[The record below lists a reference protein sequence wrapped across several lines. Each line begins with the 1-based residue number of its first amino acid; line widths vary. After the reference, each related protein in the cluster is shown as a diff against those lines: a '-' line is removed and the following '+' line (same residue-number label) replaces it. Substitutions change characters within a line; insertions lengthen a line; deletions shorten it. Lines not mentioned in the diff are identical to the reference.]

1 MFYILCFQLWCLSSF
16 WICLSWWAHY
26 VIWRHKKCLYDA
38 HAATRSLS
46 FQSVIFY
53 VWSSSSKE
61 KSTCAIRGL
70 SSSSVM
76 SLRKRITF
84 SWHLSQSQHTVEL
97 NFWKYSRNQARIN
110 GPRFLELII
119 NSISWTPSLQIF
131 CNFEAI
137 SWYFPSFLSL
147 YLQSYFSLRIAKFM
161 LFQVQFFWSTTN
173 QICSPGFYHMFI
185 PNNEIP

>member
-1 MFYILCFQLWCLSSF
+1 MFGLVHLKKKVRVQFEDFLRLQWCCFFKKMFF
-16 WICLSWWAHY
+16 W
-26 VIWRHKKCLYDA
+26 
-38 HAATRSLS
+38 
-46 FQSVIFY
+46 Q
-53 VWSSSSKE
+53 
-61 KSTCAIRGL
+61 
-70 SSSSVM
+70 

-137 SWYFPSFLSL
+137 SWYFPSFLSS
-147 YLQSYFSLRIAKFM
+147 YLQSYFSLRIAKSM
-161 LFQVQFFWSTTN
+161 IFQVQFFWSTTN
-173 QICSPGFYHMFI
+173 QIWSPGFYHMFI